1 MPGLFPPGTCERSME
16 RLCATQTNAKQ
27 IPEMKKTRV
36 CFIRMDGALVDALR
50 VVEIT
55 TVARTKDEALQR
67 LTRAIDH
74 WIQQSDEGG
83 KAWAESSEDF
93 NVGDLAGYLDQCGKA
108 VPSLQHYLDL
118 EGIARIKDQFVL
130 TNSEQESYDR
140 ILELAA

>member
-1 MPGLFPPGTCERSME
+1 
-16 RLCATQTNAKQ
+16 
-27 IPEMKKTRV
+27 
-36 CFIRMDGALVDALR
+36 MDGALVDALR

-55 TVARTKDEALQR
+55 TVARTKGEAMQQ

-74 WIQQSDEGG
+74 WIQKSDEGG

-118 EGIARIKDQFVL
+118 ECFAPSSWERFL
-130 TNSEQESYDR
+130 SLCSC
-140 ILELAA
+140 

>member
-1 MPGLFPPGTCERSME
+1 MPGLFLPGTCEQSLE

-27 IPEMKKTRV
+27 IPEMKKIRV

-50 VVEIT
+50 
-55 TVARTKDEALQR
+55 VARTKDEALQR

-74 WIQQSDEGG
+74 WIQKLNEGG

-108 VPSLQHYLDL
+108 VPSLQHYLEL
-118 EGIARIKDQFVL
+118 EGIARIKDRFVL
-130 TNSEQESYDR
+130 TNSGQESYDR
-140 ILELAA
+140 ILALAA